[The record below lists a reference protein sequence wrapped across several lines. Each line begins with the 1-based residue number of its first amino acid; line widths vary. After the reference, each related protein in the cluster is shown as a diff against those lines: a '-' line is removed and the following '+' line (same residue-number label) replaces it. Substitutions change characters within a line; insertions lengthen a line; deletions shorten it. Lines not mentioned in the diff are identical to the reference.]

1 MDSCNSEYFVIFE
14 EKKTMGIYEILKS
27 AHSGW
32 RYLVIILLLVAFINA
47 LMGYLGR
54 KPYTEGNRKL
64 NVFALISA
72 HIQLVLGLLL
82 YFMHDWYKGEMSVA
96 IQRYWKMEHIA
107 MMLIAIIL
115 ITIGNAKSKKV
126 DSALMKHRTIFVFF
140 GLGLLLI
147 TAAIFMMVKADPSR
161 YLFAM

>member
-1 MDSCNSEYFVIFE
+1 
-14 EKKTMGIYEILKS
+14 MGIYEILKS

-47 LMGYLGR
+47 LMGYVGK

-72 HIQLVLGLLL
+72 HIQLLLGLVL
-82 YFMHDWYKGEMSVA
+82 YFLNDWYKGNMADPVM
-96 IQRYWKMEHIA
+96 RYWKVEHIS
-107 MMLIAIIL
+107 MMLIAIVL
-115 ITIGNAKSKKV
+115 ITVGNARSKKV

-140 GLGLLLI
+140 GLALLLI
-147 TAAIFMMVKADPSR
+147 TVAIFTMVKADPSR
-161 YLFAM
+161 HWFGM

>member
-1 MDSCNSEYFVIFE
+1 MVNF
-14 EKKTMGIYEILKS
+14 EKKLTMAIYEILKS

-47 LMGYLGR
+47 LMGYLGK

-72 HIQLVLGLLL
+72 HIQLVLGLIL

-96 IQRYWKMEHIA
+96 VQRYWKMEHIA
-107 MMLIAIIL
+107 MMIIAIIL
-115 ITIGNAKSKKV
+115 ITVGNARSKKV
-126 DSALMKHRTIFVFF
+126 DSALMKHRTIFIFF
-140 GLGLLLI
+140 GLALLII
-147 TAAIFMMVKADPSR
+147 TAAIFAMVKSDPTR
-161 YLFAM
+161 QLLGM